1 MYQPNRIHNNV
12 KSTKHIMN
20 SYNMATNYYYEVPT
34 TDAKHNIGNT
44 SIRGQYACV
53 IQV

>member
-1 MYQPNRIHNNV
+1 
-12 KSTKHIMN
+12 
-20 SYNMATNYYYEVPT
+20 MARNYYYYYYEVPT

-44 SIRGQYACV
+44 SIREQYACV